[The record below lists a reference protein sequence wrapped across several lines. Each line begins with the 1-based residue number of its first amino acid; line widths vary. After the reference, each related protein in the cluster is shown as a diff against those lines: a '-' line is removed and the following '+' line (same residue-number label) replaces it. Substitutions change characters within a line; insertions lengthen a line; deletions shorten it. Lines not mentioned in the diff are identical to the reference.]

1 MGFRARELMRGW
13 HEFADGA
20 GPPGRQPFSFRASWG
35 PDSIRDW
42 LNPTR
47 PTFLWQE
54 LEGTVSAG
62 GLCADAPCRGTLEL
76 DYFRRRRIRYD
87 FDFDVAGTTYR
98 YVGEK
103 TNLRL
108 WNLAVTHTTCY
119 GVVTERRTGKL
130 VSTGTTLFHLRDLP
144 RLLLVQP
151 TRRLAEGA

>member
-1 MGFRARELMRGW
+1 MLAPAHSE
-13 HEFADGA
+13 
-20 GPPGRQPFSFRASWG
+20 PPP
-35 PDSIRDW
+35 
-42 LNPTR
+42 
-47 PTFLWQE
+47 
-54 LEGTVSAG
+54 
-62 GLCADAPCRGTLEL
+62 APPQFG
-76 DYFRRRRIRYD
+76 
-87 FDFDVAGTTYR
+87 FDVAGTTYR

-151 TRRLAEGA
+151 AWPLSTVPAEGA